1 MKDILQD
8 IVAKTHALGF
18 LSLVKVTGD
27 DTSTTV
33 ESMAE
38 DRSVIL
44 TATTKEKVQEFGA
57 NVFGMP
63 NLDKLALHLKNPEYQ
78 KNSKLTITE
87 AERNG
92 VKVPTG
98 IHFENEAGDFQND
111 FRFMVTEIINEKLK
125 SVKFKGANWNV
136 SFTPSVAAITRMKL
150 QSAAHSEETT
160 FTVKVED
167 TGGTNDLVFYFG
179 DANTHAGKF
188 VFQHGVEGN
197 LTHAWTYPVAQVQA
211 ILNLDG
217 DATMSLSDQGA
228 MQITVDTGLAEYN
241 YILPAQ
247 SK

>member
-8 IVAKTHALGF
+8 IVSKTHALGF
-18 LSLVKVTGD
+18 LNLVKVTGAE
-27 DTSTTV
+27 TNTV
-33 ESMAE
+33 IEAMAE

-44 TATTKEKVQEFGA
+44 TSETKQKVNEFGD
-57 NVFGMP
+57 NVIGMP

-78 KNSKLTITE
+78 KNAKLSVTE

-92 VKVPTG
+92 AVVPTG

-111 FRFMVTEIINEKLK
+111 YRFMTAEIINEKLK
-125 SVKFKGANWNV
+125 SVKFKGASWNV
-136 SFTPSVAAITRMKL
+136 SFKPTVASINRMKL
-150 QSAAHSEETT
+150 QSAAHTEETT
-160 FTVKVED
+160 FNVKVEA

-188 VFQHGVEGN
+188 VFQNAVEGEMKH
-197 LTHAWTYPVAQVQA
+197 TWSYPVAQVQS

-217 DATMSLSDQGA
+217 DITMSLSDQGA
-228 MQITVDTGLAEYN
+228 MQISVDSGLATYN